1 MGFFTDNREHRRDG
15 ETLIDWDIE
24 TSNLSIDDIRRAVR
38 EKGANIRRGKRKHP
52 IKGLQKASKTRNART
67 LTRALKDSLDDP
79 ADGVPVVREFCEKVG
94 LDPTEHTVLDVVVQ
108 CQLYY
113 ALSGSAPHFMHLF
126 DRIEGKIPNQ
136 TELKLD
142 GRAGISEA
150 MASMLASDAMD
161 QITMDEYEE
170 SDPTHM
176 EPLTGCKDA
185 DAVVIEEEKEDNAD

>member
-1 MGFFTDNREHRRDG
+1 MGFFSEPKERRRDG
-15 ETLIDWDIE
+15 EALIEWDID
-24 TSNLSIDDIRRAVR
+24 TANVTLDDIRRSVGAR
-38 EKGANIRRGKRKHP
+38 KGEVVRGKNRRHP
-52 IKGLQKASKTRNART
+52 IKGLQHASKTRNART
-67 LTRALKDSLDDP
+67 LTRALKDCLDDP
-79 ADGVPVVREFCEKVG
+79 AEDVPVVAEFCQKVG
-94 LDPTEHTVLDVVVQ
+94 LDPRDHTVLDVVVQ

-150 MASMLASDAMD
+150 MASMLASGAME
-161 QITMDEYEE
+161 QIGMDEETPE
-170 SDPTHM
+170 ADPTVM

-185 DAVVIEEEKEDNAD
+185 EAVVVDEEEAE